1 MRDKPRLA
9 AKAVLLFIIILCNNP
24 SIYAQQDT
32 IITSTEFQPVW
43 SLKNNLF
50 YDATLTPNVCA
61 EVRTGSR
68 SSLQAF
74 YGLNPWRFSDTKRL
88 RHWSLMP
95 EFRYWLSGE
104 TFRGW
109 FTGIHAI
116 GGEYNVAGVKLP
128 FGLFKDL
135 EHHHYEGWY
144 AGGGLTLGHAW
155 RLADH
160 WRIEAALGLGFIH
173 FDYDKYVNEV
183 CGPLLESGP
192 YNYVGPT
199 KLALNLAYVIG
210 KKKETVVKIIES
222 VPLPVAEPVWQLCYV
237 TPQAEPEKSRSLSGK
252 AFLDFVVNKTDIR
265 RDYRRNASELAK
277 VEETI
282 DVVRKDPNT
291 TITHISIHGY
301 ASPEGGYQSNV
312 RLAEG
317 RAKAFKDYVRLLIDL
332 PDALFSVASTPED
345 WQGLID
351 HLENKSGT
359 PLLQERLGE
368 VSPILAIAKSDLAPD
383 EKERQ
388 LKQKYPQQWK
398 QLLADVFP
406 GLRHSDYE
414 VCYTIRPFTVEEA
427 REIIRTKPQQLS
439 LNEMFLVANT
449 YTAGS
454 QAYDDVFETA
464 VRMYPDDQTANLNVA
479 IIALRKN
486 DLTAAERYLQKAGR
500 SAEASNARGVL
511 AAKQGRYE
519 EAKAAFRQ
527 AAPLPEAEH
536 NLGEL
541 QRVTMQ

>member
-1 MRDKPRLA
+1 MRDKSRLA
-9 AKAVLLFIIILCNNP
+9 AKAVLLFIIFLCNNP
-24 SIYAQQDT
+24 LIRAQQDT

-43 SLKNNLF
+43 SLKNNLL
-50 YDATLTPNVCA
+50 YDATLTPNIGA

-68 SSLQAF
+68 TSLQAF

-88 RHWSLMP
+88 RHWSVMP

-109 FTGIHAI
+109 FTGIHAL
-116 GGEYNVAGVKLP
+116 GGEFNVAGVKLP

-144 AGGGLTLGHAW
+144 AGGGLTIGHAW

-160 WRIEAALGLGFIH
+160 WRLEAAVGLGFIH

-210 KKKETVVKIIES
+210 KKKETVVKIIEA
-222 VPLPVAEPVWQLCYV
+222 VPLPVAEPEWQLCYV

-301 ASPEGGYQSNV
+301 ASPEGGYASNA

-351 HLENKSGT
+351 HLEHQGD
-359 PLLQERLGE
+359 QAA
-368 VSPILAIAKSDLAPD
+368 ILAIAKSDLDPD

-388 LKQKYPQQWK
+388 LKQKNPQQWK

-414 VCYTIRPFTVEEA
+414 VRYTIRPFTVEEA

-464 VRMYPDDQTANLNVA
+464 VRMYPNDETANLNAAV
-479 IIALRKN
+479 IALNKN
-486 DLTAAERYLQKAGR
+486 DLAAAERYLAKAGR
-500 SAEASNARGVL
+500 SAEAQNARGVL
-511 AAKQGRYE
+511 AAKQGHYQ
-519 EAKAAFRQ
+519 EAEAAFRQ
-527 AAPLPEAEH
+527 AARLSEAQH
-536 NLGEL
+536 NLEEL
-541 QRVTMQ
+541 QRVAAQ